1 MDLVETGRE
10 GVIWNVLNLVQNGD
24 EICTVVNAVMNL
36 RIAYYAGN
44 LVTS

>member
-1 MDLVETGRE
+1 MDLVETGWE
-10 GVIWNVLNLVQNGD
+10 SVDWIMLNLVQNGHKGWAFLN
-24 EICTVVNAVMNL
+24 VVMNL